1 MAVSDNNSA
10 NEGIVARE
18 GAVVVG
24 VFVPCYGFSI
34 LEFWMEHKN
43 LMLRIS
49 YFSMRLAK
57 EVLAKMEPIFEGSFA
72 VCRNHVPAISK
83 ARSQN
88 SRGIPEDSLRN
99 TQPRLV
105 VWTGSKPEME

>member
-24 VFVPCYGFSI
+24 VFVPCYGFLI

-43 LMLRIS
+43 LMLRTS
-49 YFSMRLAK
+49 DFSTTLAK
-57 EVLAKMEPIFEGSFA
+57 EVPAKIEPIFEGSFA
-72 VCRNHVPAISK
+72 VCPTFFEVPVEGGTKFQQFQTTIP
-83 ARSQN
+83 
-88 SRGIPEDSLRN
+88 GIPLKFWRI
-99 TQPRLV
+99 P
-105 VWTGSKPEME
+105 